1 MGDENKLDLTNSM
14 QLKDAVDRSP
24 YKEHLEQI
32 LGFYVPLALQLPT
45 LRDDPEFMQATIK
58 ATAASGITDVA
69 TKADVHMQQLIKEQ
83 VAATHPD
90 WQFWGEEGEDNVKE
104 YDETKTFLLVT
115 DPIEGTNNFRAKKD
129 DQWGSVIALV
139 DLKTKEPVIGIVAH
153 PTKRLFYVGVKGSG
167 AYILQYDEG
176 GKLLSVQPMDKAPE
190 KDIFTYN
197 ASPHFEQPLVE
208 QVDRFFGLGN
218 LQQDA
223 PNASELD
230 KSRKTAHIPN
240 GAGKESVFEDP
251 ESGALE
257 AIRYKGTIY
266 FKTSNE
272 MAAVF
277 AILNELGG
285 KVTDAKGEPWH
296 LGINTLI
303 AARTQEDH
311 SYLQRIYNKTMT

>member
-1 MGDENKLDLTNSM
+1 M
-14 QLKDAVDRSP
+14 
-24 YKEHLEQI
+24 
-32 LGFYVPLALQLPT
+32 
-45 LRDDPEFMQATIK
+45 
-58 ATAASGITDVA
+58 
-69 TKADVHMQQLIKEQ
+69 
-83 VAATHPD
+83 
-90 WQFWGEEGEDNVKE
+90 
-104 YDETKTFLLVT
+104 
-115 DPIEGTNNFRAKKD
+115 
-129 DQWGSVIALV
+129 
-139 DLKTKEPVIGIVAH
+139 AH

-167 AYILQYDEG
+167 AYTLQYDEG
-176 GKLLSVQPMDKAPE
+176 GNLVSVQPMDKTPE

-208 QVDRFFGLGN
+208 QVDRFFGLAN
-218 LQQDA
+218 VQQDA

-230 KSRKTAHIPN
+230 KSREIAHIPN

-303 AARTQEDH
+303 AARTQGDH
-311 SYLQRIYNKTMT
+311 TYLQGVYNKTTS